1 MRSILGAVAGVLLV
15 STASPAQPG
24 PRASRRLG
32 LSPSE
37 WGCTAVAAPLL
48 ERTTTGRHPSG
59 FSLDALAEF
68 TDSAAAQPLPAVLIR
83 ASVLQAAELGDPL
96 GEAPTLTLRLDG
108 GQPQTF
114 RGVQGH
120 VLSSRRPPYRA
131 SYSVW
136 FKFLPVDLERVGGAT
151 TVTGTVGA
159 RSFTF
164 GPEQI
169 ATFRELAAFAARPR
183 QALVRWSPDEAS
195 LDCKSYMD
203 ILHRL
208 GTD

>member
-1 MRSILGAVAGVLLV
+1 MRSIVAAVATSLLV
-15 STASPAQPG
+15 SSALSAQPD
-24 PRASRRLG
+24 PRVSRRLV
-32 LSPSE
+32 LSSSD
-37 WGCTAVAAPLL
+37 WGCTAVSAPLL
-48 ERTTTGRHPSG
+48 RTTRRGSD

-68 TDSAAAQPLPAVLIR
+68 TDSAAAQALPAVLIR
-83 ASVLQAAELGDPL
+83 ASVLQAAELGDPF
-96 GEAPTLTLRLDG
+96 GETPTLTLRLDG

-120 VLSSRRPPYRA
+120 VSSSRRPPYRA
-131 SYSVW
+131 VYSVW
-136 FKFLPVDLERVGGAT
+136 FKFLPADLERIGGAT
-151 TVTGTVGA
+151 TVTGMVGA

-183 QALVRWSPDEAS
+183 QALVRWSSEEAS
-195 LDCKSYMD
+195 LDSTSYMS

-208 GTD
+208 GTG

>member
-1 MRSILGAVAGVLLV
+1 MRSIVAAVATSLLV
-15 STASPAQPG
+15 SSALSAQPD
-24 PRASRRLG
+24 PRVSRRLV
-32 LSPSE
+32 LSPSD
-37 WGCTAVAAPLL
+37 WGCTAVSEPLL
-48 ERTTTGRHPSG
+48 RTTRRGSD

-68 TDSAAAQPLPAVLIR
+68 TDSAAAQALPAVLIR
-83 ASVLQAAELGDPL
+83 ASVLQAAELGDPF
-96 GEAPTLTLRLDG
+96 GETPTLTLRLDG

-131 SYSVW
+131 VYSVW
-136 FKFLPVDLERVGGAT
+136 FKLLPADLERIGSAT
-151 TVTGTVGA
+151 TITGLVGA

-183 QALVRWSPDEAS
+183 QALVRWSSEQAS
-195 LDCKSYMD
+195 LDCTSYMS

-208 GTD
+208 GTG